1 MSDAETVK
9 ELMADDTDAYTEE
22 KNMQVLDDYARRKLI
37 ALVEKT
43 IVDYPIGCHDIYKL
57 IKIAGPLS
65 ALGIT
70 ATHLRDRFL

>member
-1 MSDAETVK
+1 
-9 ELMADDTDAYTEE
+9 
-22 KNMQVLDDYARRKLI
+22 MQVLNDYTRRELI

-57 IKIAGPLS
+57 IEIAGPLS

>member
-1 MSDAETVK
+1 
-9 ELMADDTDAYTEE
+9 
-22 KNMQVLDDYARRKLI
+22 MQVLNDYTRRELI

-70 ATHLRDRFL
+70 ATHIHDRFL